1 LVRPPAAAEPRA
13 AAAAGAAL
21 TGAAMTDAR
30 SERVG
35 VVDGSAFA
43 LFAQPGDAAGPVAV
57 SDAASPQ
64 ARTGAAAPP
73 SAAAAVAAQATAT
86 AQAPALA
93 VAAQPVATQAG
104 AQSVQ
109 APAGVTGTAAA
120 PRELGARAL
129 RRRRRRR
136 RLVLLALV
144 AVLLLIAALI
154 ARPLIEADRAGGGPT
169 AAAKGPG
176 GSLTAGATGP
186 AAVGGPVGGPGRA
199 NGGPAGASGLGQL
212 AAAATGTAEVSGVP
226 TPPSGQATAP
236 LGQPS
241 SSGLPIDAAPP
252 ARTVVVNSNGGPV
265 TVYLGPTT
273 LSLFGGASGTV
284 PSGTP
289 VDVYCGVYAQ
299 QVTAGNTTTRL
310 WVYTSSGWIPAGYVQ
325 SGTSAPSGAPA
336 CVGSVSRPQLGS
348 SAPRPDTGPF
358 PVTKTVAVLQ
368 IVGGV
373 VGALTKALLGADPVG
388 QLVGGAL
395 VVLRCQQTDGNNT
408 VWDQLL
414 SGGWVQHS
422 YIYSGTNGSPAPP
435 C

>member
-1 LVRPPAAAEPRA
+1 
-13 AAAAGAAL
+13 
-21 TGAAMTDAR
+21 
-30 SERVG
+30 
-35 VVDGSAFA
+35 
-43 LFAQPGDAAGPVAV
+43 
-57 SDAASPQ
+57 
-64 ARTGAAAPP
+64 
-73 SAAAAVAAQATAT
+73 VAAQA
-86 AQAPALA
+86 
-93 VAAQPVATQAG
+93 AAQPV
-104 AQSVQ
+104 Q
-109 APAGVTGTAAA
+109 APASATGTAAA

-144 AVLLLIAALI
+144 AVMLLIAALI
-154 ARPLIEADRAGGGPT
+154 ARPLIEADRAGGGPP
-169 AAAKGPG
+169 AAANGSAGP
-176 GSLTAGATGP
+176 LTAGATGRS
-186 AAVGGPVGGPGRA
+186 AMGGPAGGPGRV
-199 NGGPAGASGLGQL
+199 NGGPAGASGPDQL
-212 AAAATGTAEVSGVP
+212 AATGAGTAEVSGVA

-252 ARTVVVNSNGGPV
+252 ARTTVVNSNGGPV

-373 VGALTKALLGADPVG
+373 VGALTNALLGADPVG

-422 YIYSGTNGSPAPP
+422 YIYSGTNGSPAPS